1 MIKKTVYVAN
11 DGKEFF
17 DKEECLK
24 YEKFLDE
31 VLSNIKYF
39 SIYCSPDL
47 TENGRIYERDSC
59 CRIFRT
65 LFP

>member
-47 TENGRIYERDSC
+47 TENGRIYERE
-59 CRIFRT
+59 IHE
-65 LFP
+65 P